1 MKDYSLRTRNII
13 KWYEYKMTYPDDPA
27 ESSEDV
33 PDSDEVRQTLEE
45 MTQDEEIDLS
55 TAGLQDDE
63 QELIESIMAKF
74 KEAKQNTVDDLF
86 ANAETQDSNDLSE
99 EDLIASICA
108 PKQNNVDA
116 LVSEANSGM

>member
-1 MKDYSLRTRNII
+1 
-13 KWYEYKMTYPDDPA
+13 MTYPDDPA